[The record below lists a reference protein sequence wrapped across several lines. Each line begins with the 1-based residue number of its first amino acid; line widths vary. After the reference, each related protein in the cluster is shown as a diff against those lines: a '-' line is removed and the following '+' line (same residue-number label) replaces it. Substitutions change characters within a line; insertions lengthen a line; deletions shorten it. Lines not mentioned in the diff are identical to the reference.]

1 MKKMEYPYEVSA
13 GKTLYR
19 LQVITNN
26 LTSKDLFQL
35 NTYGT
40 IGDHNLN

>member
-13 GKTLYR
+13 GKTLYK

-26 LTSKDLFQL
+26 LTSKDLSSSIL
-35 NTYGT
+35 MEPLVT
-40 IGDHNLN
+40 II